1 MWVRR
6 LNIIYHNSVCQRQ
19 PDTNSHLFDGHEQMH
34 SISCNEWWGWLCA
47 AHTLGCLSD
56 SLSQWL
62 SQNLPSCP
70 FYVRLWIRH
79 RPTLLK
85 LFEIYSRS
93 YATFSSSILGKKH
106 LIQLPATICMVC
118 SGAMDMVSNKCAKN
132 LLLGVQQFVTG
143 AVPSKGN
150 HCTLFTPK
158 KAHSSTLRVHITI

>member
-1 MWVRR
+1 MWVRS
-6 LNIIYHNSVCQRQ
+6 LNIIYHNSVCQRR

-79 RPTLLK
+79 RLTLLK
-85 LFEIYSRS
+85 LFEIYSHS
-93 YATFSSSILGKKH
+93 YATFSSSILGKKTSYSVTTYNLH
-106 LIQLPATICMVC
+106 GLT
-118 SGAMDMVSNKCAKN
+118 NKCAKK
-132 LLLGVQQFVTG
+132 LLLGAQQLVTG

-150 HCTLFTPK
+150 LCTLFTPK

>member
-1 MWVRR
+1 MWVRS
-6 LNIIYHNSVCQRQ
+6 LNIIYHNSVCQRR

-79 RPTLLK
+79 RLTLLK
-85 LFEIYSRS
+85 LLRYIHTV
-93 YATFSSSILGKKH
+93 YATFSSSIFREKKTSYSVTTYNLH
-106 LIQLPATICMVC
+106 GLT
-118 SGAMDMVSNKCAKN
+118 NKCAKK
-132 LLLGVQQFVTG
+132 LTFRGTTACHWG
-143 AVPSKGN
+143 SASKGN
-150 HCTLFTPK
+150 LCTLFTPK

>member
-1 MWVRR
+1 MRFNAVVRWQMDKPIR
-6 LNIIYHNSVCQRQ
+6 FGDRRIFPPLSSFDFISRRWMKCESDAWTSSITIQYVNGGLTQI
-19 PDTNSHLFDGHEQMH
+19 LMFDGHEQMH

-79 RPTLLK
+79 RPILLK
-85 LFEIYSRS
+85 LFEIYSHS

-106 LIQLPATICMVC
+106 LIQLPPTICMV
-118 SGAMDMVSNKCAKN
+118 
-132 LLLGVQQFVTG
+132 
-143 AVPSKGN
+143 
-150 HCTLFTPK
+150 
-158 KAHSSTLRVHITI
+158 